1 MYNHNYLEKLVVYC
15 INIFKC
21 PGYNTEVVYKHCEM
35 GDAGPINTGFKD
47 SRILA
52 GQWRSRKLV
61 MSPGGMVE

>member
-21 PGYNTEVVYKHCEM
+21 SGYNTEAVYKHCEM

-52 GQWRSRKLV
+52 GQCR
-61 MSPGGMVE
+61 